1 MFKVKAGFGYVLVE
15 KDKIASIVPST
26 PAGKPEPPCAGKK
39 DAAQHPS
46 KPAPDSQPPAEPAAA
61 SSSDASAAATNAS
74 ARTAEPGPAG
84 ENAKQTPEKT
94 KAGGETRSTGEKHL
108 G

>member
-26 PAGKPEPPCAGKK
+26 PAGKPEPPSAGKK

-46 KPAPDSQPPAEPAAA
+46 KPGADSQPPAEPAAA

-74 ARTAEPGPAG
+74 PRTVEPVPAG
-84 ENAKQTPEKT
+84 KNEKGMPERT
-94 KAGGETRSTGEKHL
+94 QPDGKHKRPRQQP
-108 G
+108 

>member
-26 PAGKPEPPCAGKK
+26 PAGKPEPPSAGKK
-39 DAAQHPS
+39 NAAQHPS

-74 ARTAEPGPAG
+74 ARTAEPRPAG
-84 ENAKQTPEKT
+84 ETHKNMPKIT
-94 KAGGETRSTGEKHL
+94 KAAEETAAT
-108 G
+108 